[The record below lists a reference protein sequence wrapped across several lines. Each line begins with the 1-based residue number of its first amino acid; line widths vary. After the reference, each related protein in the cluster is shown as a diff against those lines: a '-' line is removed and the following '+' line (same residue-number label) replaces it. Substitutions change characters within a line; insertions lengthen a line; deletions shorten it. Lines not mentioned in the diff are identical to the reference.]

1 VFKSRAP
8 DQNLIAVT
16 PTSRTIETDPTP
28 DIAVGS
34 VVKRIRGTGFEL
46 GGCHDLAEP
55 VRGSVLALEVE
66 VGTANGSGQLR
77 LLPRELELRGELR
90 GEFHPFGEL
99 EPDRVQP
106 ALVGGGSFISAA
118 QAGAIPI
125 GGLKPLCK

>member
-1 VFKSRAP
+1 MSPQEVEYPACEFALGVQIVSRPP

-16 PTSRTIETDPTP
+16 ATSRAMETDPTP

-34 VVKRIRGTGFEL
+34 VVERIRGTGF
-46 GGCHDLAEP
+46 
-55 VRGSVLALEVE
+55 

>member
-1 VFKSRAP
+1 MS
-8 DQNLIAVT
+8 
-16 PTSRTIETDPTP
+16 
-28 DIAVGS
+28 
-34 VVKRIRGTGFEL
+34 L
-46 GGCHDLAEP
+46 GGHGRTPRFGNLSAGGHLGSRRDTGGHATNT
-55 VRGSVLALEVE
+55 VRDREAPCLEVE